1 MTDMEK
7 LLEALK
13 EVRDD
18 IDFAGQYGL
27 VDEGVIDSLDLT
39 QIIAALDEAFDI
51 HIPSGEI
58 EPENFNS
65 VQDLLALVKRYQAL
79 IHGMCLNGWKMRR
92 ACLRMPSL
100 LTGLGRVSPGI
111 RCAIPPGASAV
122 FWPRG

>member
-65 VQDLLALVKRYQAL
+65 AASMLELV
-79 IHGMCLNGWKMRR
+79 H
-92 ACLRMPSL
+92 
-100 LTGLGRVSPGI
+100 
-111 RCAIPPGASAV
+111 RC
-122 FWPRG
+122 RG

>member
-13 EVRDD
+13 EVRND

-65 VQDLLALVKRYQAL
+65 VQDMLALVKRYQA
-79 IHGMCLNGWKMRR
+79 
-92 ACLRMPSL
+92 
-100 LTGLGRVSPGI
+100 
-111 RCAIPPGASAV
+111 
-122 FWPRG
+122 